1 MIYTTLITA
10 AAKGTKKTAV
20 RTTLKINKGLIWLME
35 VDFPPGCVG
44 LTHVQI
50 FDGKYQLLPASPDKD
65 LSGDGQ
71 LLRYDDLYLKE
82 AAPFELVVTTWNT
95 DELWDHTIQVRIGV
109 ASTRLFM
116 GRYLPSVGWEDFA
129 VEMDKA
135 RSDQQAM
142 KTQQIKDALAQL
154 GEG

>member
-1 MIYTTLITA
+1 MIYTSLITTT
-10 AAKGTKKTAV
+10 AKGSKQTAT
-20 RTTLKINKGLIWLME
+20 RTVMKITKGLIWLME

-44 LTHVQI
+44 LAHVQLY
-50 FDGKYQLLPASPDKD
+50 DGKYQLLPASPDKD

-82 AAPFELVVTTWNT
+82 AAPFELNILTWNT
-95 DELWDHTIQVRIGV
+95 DELWDHTIQIRVGV

-116 GRYLPSVGWEDFA
+116 ARYLPSIGWEGF
-129 VEMDKA
+129 
-135 RSDQQAM
+135 
-142 KTQQIKDALAQL
+142 TQQMDQARIDQEKIKQDQVKEILKAI